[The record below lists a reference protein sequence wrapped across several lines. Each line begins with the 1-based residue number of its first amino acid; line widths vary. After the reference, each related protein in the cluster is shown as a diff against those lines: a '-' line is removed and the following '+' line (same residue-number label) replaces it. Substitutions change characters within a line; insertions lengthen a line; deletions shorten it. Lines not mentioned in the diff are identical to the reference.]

1 MRLTRCAVVL
11 SAVVS
16 LSLAVAAC
24 GTRGAGTSAAAPTPA
39 STPAGMVI
47 VDKDQ
52 VLTRGAGEGE
62 GSAQALFDA
71 IAAAVSP
78 EPVSPEPTS
87 PEPGSREPTS
97 PKPGSFKAGSPGPHG
112 ERPDPTPSVSQTF
125 LSWVLRKGEP
135 IPVRNPGTGGANP
148 RLLSALLTEFGPAY
162 ESDATP
168 GAALGLPAP
177 VLEGSQFVA
186 LRMMSS
192 PLHAPSSCGKW
203 TSGMW
208 TVVLRDFDQRGVWI
222 AATKL
227 QSSRSADP
235 LVFGESIV
243 TGPAAMLEQLA
254 DTSGVESCRKLRG
267 SGAGTGAVEPFPV
280 PPLGV
285 RSFAFRITGSGDVPV
300 WQWVEVVQTSR
311 YVLEIRIPNQFPEPR
326 TDPAVLLPRIAEAA
340 YARAEAALA

>member
-1 MRLTRCAVVL
+1 MKISRCAVAL

-16 LSLAVAAC
+16 LSLAGAAC

-39 STPAGMVI
+39 STPAGMVT

-62 GSAQALFDA
+62 SSAQALFDA
-71 IAAAVSP
+71 IAAAG
-78 EPVSPEPTS
+78 SPEPTS

-97 PKPGSFKAGSPGPHG
+97 PKRGSFKAGSPGPHG
-112 ERPDPTPSVSQTF
+112 ERPAPTPSVSQTF
-125 LSWVLRKGEP
+125 LSWVLPKGEP

-148 RLLSALLTEFGPAY
+148 RLLSALLTEFGSAY
-162 ESDATP
+162 ESDVTP
-168 GAALGLPAP
+168 GAVLGLPAP
-177 VLEGSQFVA
+177 VLEGSRFVA

-192 PLHAPSSCGKW
+192 PFHAPSPCGKW

-222 AATKL
+222 AATEL

-243 TGPAAMLEQLA
+243 TGPAAMLDHLA

-267 SGAGTGAVEPFPV
+267 AGVGTGAVEPFPV

-340 YARAEAALA
+340 YARAEAAPA